1 MKEQN
6 KTLFFLLLLIA
17 MLGWGASWVNVKV
30 LSSYVNEYQMI
41 FLRFG
46 ITSITMIPV
55 LLFSKK
61 SFSIDKKTALLAL
74 GAAIANILYMKF
86 FFLGT
91 KFGTAGLGGAFVTTL
106 VPINTFIFMALFFGR
121 KITTKDTLAL
131 LLGAFG
137 VLMMLGVW
145 SMDSS
150 MFLTK
155 YNLYFIL
162 ASIFWPILTIIS
174 SRNTKIN
181 PLVFIFYMYAITTI
195 LASIFFV
202 DFSFVKHI
210 NYDKIFLFN
219 LLCISIGGTTFATS
233 TYFIGV
239 EKLGTN
245 EVSSFIFLVPF
256 FAIGLSALFLKEV
269 IGLHVIVGTI
279 MAIIA
284 VSILNK
290 IKIDIISL
298 IKKIK

>member
-1 MKEQN
+1 MKQQN
-6 KTLFFLLLLIA
+6 KTLFYILLLIA
-17 MLGWGASWVNVKV
+17 MLGWGTSWVNVKV
-30 LSSYVNEYQMI
+30 LSSYINEYQMI

-61 SFSIDKKTALLAL
+61 SFSLDKKTALLAL

-86 FFLGT
+86 FFLGA
-91 KFGTAGLGGAFVTTL
+91 KLGTAGLGGAFVTTL

-121 KITTKDTLAL
+121 KITIKDTLAL

-174 SRNTKIN
+174 SRNTKID
-181 PLVFIFYMYAITTI
+181 PLVFIFYMYVITTL
-195 LASIFFV
+195 LASVFFV
-202 DFSFVKHI
+202 DFSFVEHI

-219 LLCISIGGTTFATS
+219 ILCISIGSTTFATS

-269 IGLHVIVGTI
+269 IGLHVIIGTI
-279 MAIIA
+279 MTIIA

-298 IKKIK
+298 IKKIT